1 MTNQDVII
9 SIAALILVS
18 GLSLVAT
25 AAVAY
30 YQYRRGR

>member
-9 SIAALILVS
+9 SIAALVLAS
-18 GLSLVAT
+18 GLSLAAA

-30 YQYRRGR
+30 YQFRRGK